1 MVAIK
6 VEVLRAA
13 YNDAIE
19 HDEQTVTIKGCEFHV
34 PYLKYVLEHVELR
47 QIQDHEYLEFTP
59 LEMISNATKNHDQ
72 GSI

>member
-34 PYLKYVLEHVELR
+34 PYIKYVLEYADLR
-47 QIQDHEYLEFTP
+47 RVLDCEYLEFTRK
-59 LEMISNATKNHDQ
+59 ECNSYATENHD
-72 GSI
+72 